1 MYMNWEWNE
10 QRDFERGKKYL
21 LKVSA
26 AERKYG
32 KTNGTEMLVLK
43 FEDEEGQSAG
53 DKTFFNTQKAAW
65 RIKDWLAAF
74 GYDISECRC
83 GFDTEDLVGMQVY
96 AESSRRKSTDPA
108 EPEKEYLEWIKPQSA
123 LPAGTQPKAS
133 AQQPEQQ
140 DAAAKAAQEQRTAE
154 GRAAMETA
162 IAAAPAP
169 ARPQLSNP
177 EDEIPF

>member
-1 MYMNWEWNE
+1 MQWEWTE
-10 QRDFERGKKYL
+10 QPDFEKGKRYL

-32 KTNGTEMLVLK
+32 KMNGTEMLVLK

-53 DKTFFNTQKAAW
+53 DKTFFNTPKAAW

-83 GFDTEDLVGMQVY
+83 GFDTQELVGMQVY
-96 AESSRRKSTDPA
+96 AESSRRKSTNPE
-108 EPEKEYLEWIKPQSA
+108 EPDKEFLEWIKPQSA
-123 LPAGTQPKAS
+123 LPAGTQPKTS

-162 IAAAPAP
+162 IAAPAPAP